1 MANIL
6 NIQSSVQSLSV
17 PSVSI
22 LTINGGLLALLII
35 LVLFSAF
42 FSMTETVFASVSEAK
57 IKNYVEERKT
67 GAKKALFCVEHF
79 DRTLTTL
86 LVGNNI
92 VNTALSTFAL
102 TFFMGFIRTGNL
114 ELISTAI
121 ITIVL
126 LIFGEIT
133 PKTIG
138 KKYNDKL
145 VLFLAP
151 IIYVISYILLPISI
165 IFMGIQKIFTGKKN
179 NDSQVNESEL
189 ETILDTM
196 VEDGEIEDD
205 EHEYIKNVFDLN
217 DRTVEEIMVPRV
229 DMVAIE
235 DTTSIDEVKNIFI
248 REQYSRIPVY
258 HEDKDHII
266 GIIYERDFFEAMAKN
281 IELKNVKQ
289 LMRNVLFVN
298 KKMTVDA
305 LIKTLQESKTH
316 MAIVSGEYNDTL
328 GLVTM
333 EDALEEIVGEIYD
346 EHDEGSVKQK
356 LITKINDNTYMVD
369 GDMFVSDMF
378 EEIGLGEA
386 PEGASKLST
395 WMFES
400 QEDLPK
406 IGDKMTYIS
415 CFTDQNENGEY
426 EDYAKKIVLEIV
438 EVDDRRIETV
448 KVTVDDATE
457 EEVEQFEE
465 SKEDE

>member
-1 MANIL
+1 MD
-6 NIQSSVQSLSV
+6 IQSSVQSLTV
-17 PSVSI
+17 PSAN
-22 LTINGGLLALLII
+22 LLAINGGLLALLII
-35 LVLFSAF
+35 FVLFSAF
-42 FSMTETVFASVSEAK
+42 FSMTETVFASISEAK
-57 IKNYVEERKT
+57 IKNYVEERRT
-67 GAKKALFCVEHF
+67 GAKKALYCVEHF

-102 TFFMGFIRTGNL
+102 TFFMGFIKTGNL

-138 KKYNDKL
+138 KKYNDRL

-151 IIYVISYILLPISI
+151 IIYVISYILFPISI
-165 IFMGIQKIFTGKKN
+165 IFMGVQKLFTGKKN

-217 DRTVEEIMVPRV
+217 DRTVEEIMIPRV

-235 DTTSIDEVKNIFI
+235 DTASIEDVKNIFI

-266 GIIYERDFFEAMAKN
+266 GIVYERDFFEAMAKN

-415 CFTDQNENGEY
+415 CFTDQNEEGEY
-426 EDYAKKIVLEIV
+426 EDYAKKIILEIV
-438 EVDDRRIETV
+438 EIDDRRIETV
-448 KVTVDDATE
+448 KVTVSDATE

>member
-1 MANIL
+1 
-6 NIQSSVQSLSV
+6 
-17 PSVSI
+17 VSF

-102 TFFMGFIRTGNL
+102 TFFMGFIKTGNL

-151 IIYVISYILLPISI
+151 IIYIISYILLPISI

-457 EEVEQFEE
+457 EEVEQFED

>member
-1 MANIL
+1 MD
-6 NIQSSVQSLSV
+6 IQSSVQSLSV
-17 PSVSI
+17 PSVSF

-114 ELISTAI
+114 ELISTAV

>member
-1 MANIL
+1 MD
-6 NIQSSVQSLSV
+6 IQSSVQSLSV

-457 EEVEQFEE
+457 EELEQFEE

>member
-1 MANIL
+1 
-6 NIQSSVQSLSV
+6 
-17 PSVSI
+17 
-22 LTINGGLLALLII
+22 
-35 LVLFSAF
+35 
-42 FSMTETVFASVSEAK
+42 MTETVFASVSEAK

-102 TFFMGFIRTGNL
+102 TFFIGFIRTGNL

-400 QEDLPK
+400 QDDLPK

>member
-1 MANIL
+1 MD
-6 NIQSSVQSLSV
+6 IQSSVQSLSV

-281 IELKNVKQ
+281 IELKNVKK

>member
-1 MANIL
+1 MD
-6 NIQSSVQSLSV
+6 IQSSVQSLSV

-289 LMRNVLFVN
+289 LMRSVLFVN

>member
-1 MANIL
+1 M
-6 NIQSSVQSLSV
+6 
-17 PSVSI
+17 SI

-426 EDYAKKIVLEIV
+426 EDYVKKIVLEIV

>member
-1 MANIL
+1 MD
-6 NIQSSVQSLSV
+6 IQSSVQSLSV
-17 PSVSI
+17 PSVSF

>member
-1 MANIL
+1 MD
-6 NIQSSVQSLSV
+6 IQSSVQSLSV

-179 NDSQVNESEL
+179 NDPQVNESEL

>member
-1 MANIL
+1 MD
-6 NIQSSVQSLSV
+6 IQSSVQSLSV

-281 IELKNVKQ
+281 IEVKNVKQ

>member
-1 MANIL
+1 MD
-6 NIQSSVQSLSV
+6 IQSSVQSLSV

-258 HEDKDHII
+258 HDDKDHII